1 MRRGNMSKNE
11 EIWDKM
17 IEGIDAENK
26 EQALSELKAA
36 YDFLSESNNKKLA
49 NHFKKAIDKL
59 DKED

>member
-1 MRRGNMSKNE
+1 MSKNE